1 MENLKVYRRKY
12 RFYIS
17 IFRRERERERNI
29 EDIEA
34 NIGEIR
40 NSSDRSFLLFFINF
54 FKKKKDII
62 IDNLDSE
69 RQPLLS
75 KK

>member
-1 MENLKVYRRKY
+1 VYRRKY

-17 IFRRERERERNI
+17 IFRRERERERERERNI

-54 FKKKKDII
+54 FKKKK
-62 IDNLDSE
+62 
-69 RQPLLS
+69 RYYYR
-75 KK
+75 